1 MSANDVVIKNRSE
14 NNSEELTRLLEL
26 ELIQKRAQWQQVSA
40 RNKNLRS
47 ISLVF
52 LAVVFLGGMAAF
64 FFMYMNAS
72 ERPQR
77 SATALENG
85 NH

>member
-1 MSANDVVIKNRSE
+1 MSANDAVIKNKPE
-14 NNSEELTRLLEL
+14 NSPEDLTRLLEL

-52 LAVVFLGGMAAF
+52 LAVVFLGGMVAF
-64 FFMYMNAS
+64 FFMYMNAG

-77 SATALENG
+77 ATQAAAAQP
-85 NH
+85 